1 MSKDQFWRE
10 WFDLIANGIYLVDF
24 ETYQHARE
32 SAEMELIGS
41 W

>member
-10 WFDLIANGIYLVDF
+10 WFDLMVNGIYLVDF
-24 ETYQHARE
+24 ETYYYRCE